1 MRARS
6 KVFERKWVRLL
17 ERYTRA
23 GGGALLVFCALALA
37 SGELGRRA
45 DLAASERTLPGE
57 RMWSRTRLQE
67 YAASLHLSVSPP
79 VARLQIASI
88 GLLVPVYPD
97 TRELHLNRGAG
108 LIAGMAMPGEGGNL
122 GIAGHRDGYFRALKG
137 LHLHDS
143 VVLDANGHRFVYK
156 VSSIVVVPRTQVA
169 LLADTVEPTMTLVTC
184 FPFYYVGEAPERF
197 VARAVLERT
206 VGNGRWATNYNE
218 DHRS

>member
-1 MRARS
+1 MR
-6 KVFERKWVRLL
+6 VL
-17 ERYTRA
+17 ECYTRA
-23 GGGALLVFCALALA
+23 GGGALLVFCVLALA

-45 DLAASERTLPGE
+45 DLAASERAPPDQ

-67 YAASLHLSVSPP
+67 YAASLQLSVSPP
-79 VARLQIASI
+79 VARLQIVSI

-108 LIAGMAMPGEGGNL
+108 LIPGMATPGEGGNL

-137 LHLHDS
+137 LHLNDS
-143 VVLDANGHRFVYK
+143 VVLDANGHRFFYK
-156 VSSIVVVPRTQVA
+156 VSSIDVVPRTQTA
-169 LLADTVEPTMTLVTC
+169 LLADTADPTMTLVTC
-184 FPFYYVGEAPERF
+184 FPFYYVGDAPQRF

-206 VGNGRWATNYNE
+206 VANGRRATNYTE